1 MALNRITLP
10 LDGIWQM
17 AHCHVGTGRYN
28 QRPAATMPYTVPG
41 DVHTPLIEAGII
53 PEPLTDRNDAACRWL
68 EGEEFWCERRF
79 ILSTEQLRRHM
90 FLTFSGL
97 DTTAD
102 IWLNGILVGRH
113 DNAFVEVEYDVSRF
127 VRNGENLLVV
137 RIDPGLNAVKDN
149 PLGDMALMWNNDL
162 PQRAWMRKPQY
173 VGGWDW
179 TIWLI
184 TCGIWRSVTLT
195 GFETAAIADVHA
207 CTITNDLHDG
217 ALAEVEINV
226 GISGTAHAVECTI
239 ADADGLIV
247 SAGQQNLY
255 GNTCSIRTTISQA
268 KLWWCNG
275 MGEAYLYRV
284 SVTLLDAQ
292 GNALDIAEGNLG
304 LRSIAVREDT
314 LECSESTPVSES
326 GFTFVL
332 NGVPVFCKGANIVPE
347 DCLIARVSSE
357 QERDSIRLAKEAH
370 MNMLRVWG
378 GGVYASEA
386 FLDACDRAG
395 IMVWHDFMF
404 ACGFYPDHDAGYM
417 ANVENEIVRAIRR
430 LRRHVSVIGWSGNNE
445 CQEMYLSV
453 RRSNPR
459 MPFYGGSLYTDLL
472 PRMVALHHPG
482 AIYRESSPLGDPA
495 DPAGCTMGDQHIWH
509 FTHRPNDPFYRDLW
523 RFTDFPIKFLS
534 EFGLI
539 GAMNLEST
547 KKCLSPEHL
556 DPDDPIWLYHTN
568 NSQNH
573 QLLNMFVDQYFGD
586 HHGLTLQQ
594 YILRS
599 QAVQAEVT
607 RHIYDEFR
615 ARKFVCSGL
624 LFWTLGDSMGIHNWS
639 LLDHWH
645 QKKPVYNYLKRSMQP
660 IALAIRGYDVQSFR
674 GMADYTAYWAD
685 TPAPLTLWGMNDT
698 REEQTVTLSWRLMR
712 LTGEVLGNSEKS
724 CTLPANT
731 SVCLES
737 VDVTGLIADPAQVI
751 LCAAISQDDEI
762 ISENR
767 YFFAPFK
774 EMLCRDAVPE
784 CITEQ
789 LDAGTYRLTLNSERF
804 VWMLHIATPDGVTIS
819 DNDFDLLPC
828 ERRQVIVQTKF
839 EDYTPTLHWL
849 GEG

>member
-1 MALNRITLP
+1 ML
-10 LDGIWQM
+10 
-17 AHCHVGTGRYN
+17 
-28 QRPAATMPYTVPG
+28 
-41 DVHTPLIEAGII
+41 
-53 PEPLTDRNDAACRWL
+53 
-68 EGEEFWCERRF
+68 
-79 ILSTEQLRRHM
+79 
-90 FLTFSGL
+90 LTFNGL

-102 IWLNGILVGRH
+102 IWLNGIFVGRH
-113 DNAFVEVEYDVSRF
+113 DNAFVEAEYDVSRI
-127 VRNGENLLVV
+127 VREGDNLLVV
-137 RIDPGLNAVKDN
+137 RIDPGLNAVKDK

-195 GFETAAIADVHA
+195 GFDTAAITDVHA
-207 CTITNDLHDG
+207 FTTTAEPHDG
-217 ALAEVEINV
+217 ALAEVQIDV
-226 GISGTAHAVECTI
+226 TLSGEASAIDCAI
-239 ADADGLIV
+239 ADADGLTV
-247 SAGQQNLY
+247 AAGRQNVN
-255 GNTCSIRTTISQA
+255 GQACSIRTVIPQA
-268 KLWWCNG
+268 RLWWCNG
-275 MGEAYLYRV
+275 MGDAHLYRV
-284 SVTLLDAQ
+284 AVTLLDDQ
-292 GNALDIAEGNLG
+292 ENVLHNASCQLG
-304 LRSIAVREDT
+304 LRSIAIREEA
-314 LECSESTPVSES
+314 LAEHES
-326 GFTFVL
+326 GFTFIL
-332 NGVPVFCKGANIVPE
+332 NGEPVFCKGANVVPE
-347 DCLIARVSSE
+347 DCLIARVTSE
-357 QERDSIRLAKEAH
+357 QECDSIRLAQEAH

-386 FLDACDRAG
+386 FFDACDRAG

-404 ACGFYPDHDAGYM
+404 ACGYYPDHDAGYM
-417 ANVENEIVRAIRR
+417 ANVENEVVRALRR

-445 CQEMYLSV
+445 CQEMYLSA
-453 RRSNPR
+453 RRSKPQL
-459 MPFYGGSLYTDLL
+459 PFYGGNLYTDLL

-523 RFTDFPIKFLS
+523 RFTDFPVKFLS

-556 DPDDPIWLYHTN
+556 DPDDPVWLYHTN

-615 ARKFVCSGL
+615 AQKFVCSGL

-674 GMADYTAYWAD
+674 GMADYAAYWAD

-698 REEQTVTLSWRLMR
+698 REEQAVTLSWRLMT
-712 LTGEVLGNSEKS
+712 LNGEILRSGEKE
-724 CTLPANT
+724 CTLHANT
-731 SVCLES
+731 SVQLDA
-737 VDVTGLIADPAQVI
+737 VDVTGLIADPAKVI
-751 LCAAISQDDEI
+751 LHAEIRQSGEI

-774 EMLCRDAVPE
+774 EMLCENAVPE
-784 CITEQ
+784 CVTEK
-789 LDAGTYRLTLNSERF
+789 LADHTFRLTLTSDRF
-804 VWMLHIATPDGVTIS
+804 LWMLHIETPDGVTVS
-819 DNDFDLLPC
+819 DNDFDLLPG
-828 ERRQVIVQTKF
+828 EPRVVTVHADTA
-839 EDYTPTLHWL
+839 DYTPTLHWL